1 MQGIVIQGPTNYAS
15 QLVEDYKHIN
25 NVVWSTWIDEPE
37 ENIKLIESK
46 GIKVIQSNKPKFP
59 GYMNVNYQTLSTYV
73 GIDYLKKQGVKEIL
87 KVRSDLK
94 INKIKTLLDVLINK
108 KISFLSVCKPNV
120 RPLYYDLVY
129 QHTSFDF
136 PGDLVVYGETE
147 EIEKC
152 FNFQIEDNKPIPP
165 EALIAYSYLSQSNI
179 DFSFDYNHLIGSG
192 ISFFAQDCLDNNIEI
207 DWLKRSNK
215 DPFWKN
221 VLNHSADKELY
232 NF

>member
-25 NVVWSTWIDEPE
+25 NVIWSTWIDEPE
-37 ENIKLIESK
+37 EN
-46 GIKVIQSNKPKFP
+46 IKVIQSNKPKFP

-136 PGDLVVYGETE
+136 PGDLVVYGSLDEL
-147 EIEKC
+147 EKC
-152 FNFQIEDNKPIPP
+152 FNFQVEDNNPIPP
-165 EALIAYSYLSQSNI
+165 EALIAYSYLTQSNI
-179 DFSFDYNHLIGSG
+179 EFNFDYDHFINSG
-192 ISFFAQDCLDNNIEI
+192 ISFFAQECLDNNIKI

-215 DPFWKN
+215 EPFWKN
-221 VLNHSADKELY
+221 ILNHSADKTLY
-232 NF
+232 NY